1 MEVLDNLWSFNFHK
15 GKAFKTAIVRAK
27 DERTAIQVAAEWCRQ
42 NGYRAPAGILP
53 MVVADGMMNSRT
65 AAINSL
71 PMKAI
76 WLARPRY
83 TNR

>member
-53 MVVADGMMNSRT
+53 MVVADEG
-65 AAINSL
+65 IL
-71 PMKAI
+71 PPGVGEVTVPEKKAGI
-76 WLARPRY
+76 FGR
-83 TNR
+83 